1 MSRSIKLID
10 WRNQDKWPK
19 LYKALFKVVEIYKPY
34 AQKNKKLEKQAWNNI
49 YNDLWKQDVFKE
61 YEECCVQLEAIK
73 TQYKKCLTDFEKW
86 QLKGNRSGHEGE
98 LDELAKAIKKSLDGK
113 EKKKV
118 DGILKKE
125 DLKDLD
131 AKIWKQLSPRFKN
144 SQTRSLT
151 LEFQVSYTVSL

>member
-1 MSRSIKLID
+1 MLKKTKS
-10 WRNQDKWPK
+10 
-19 LYKALFKVVEIYKPY
+19 
-34 AQKNKKLEKQAWNNI
+34 QKSKRIQRNNI

-98 LDELAKAIKKSLDGK
+98 LDEHAKAIKKSLDGK